1 MKEGVVI
8 CIFGYYIS
16 SSVSCITPLPGAG
29 TTIGKCEG
37 RHLDEGASICGGV
50 HVWRSYGVRRFTS
63 LREALCFLLGLDVR
77 GSGCARVTWVWMS

>member
-29 TTIGKCEG
+29 TTSGECKG
-37 RHLDEGASICGGV
+37 YHLDEGASISVAFMCGGAM
-50 HVWRSYGVRRFTS
+50 G
-63 LREALCFLLGLDVR
+63 
-77 GSGCARVTWVWMS
+77 